1 MLNRLSYIDAL
12 VLAHASTGFIPPK

>member
-1 MLNRLSYIDAL
+1 MLNRLSNIDAL